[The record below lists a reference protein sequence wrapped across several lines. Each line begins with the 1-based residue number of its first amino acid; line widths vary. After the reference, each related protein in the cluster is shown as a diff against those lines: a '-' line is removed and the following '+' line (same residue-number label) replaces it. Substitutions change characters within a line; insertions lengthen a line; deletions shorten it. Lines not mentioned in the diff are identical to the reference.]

1 MPTNSPVSNGIDGLV
16 AVMAV
21 TLPCDAGYSSPSRL
35 MPILNTVEG
44 TKIQKDERDVLEI
57 LKIGRMP

>member
-1 MPTNSPVSNGIDGLV
+1 M
-16 AVMAV
+16 AVMVV